1 MGSLNQLSIKS
12 KLIIMLLAVS
22 GLSTL
27 ITAYLGYR
35 SGQINLTDRVFSQ
48 LTSVRASKAYQIE
61 SYFKT
66 IRYHTQTLSENPAI
80 VNAMSEFEAAYQD
93 VARSQLPPQATASLT
108 QYYQQ
113 VLLSRLAKVQEGTP
127 FLQSYIPNV
136 SQVYYLQYYYIAAN
150 SYPVGEKHRLNQAR
164 DGSRYSA
171 IHGRYH
177 PIFRNIIEK
186 FGYYDMF
193 LIDPQGNI
201 VYTVFKETDFT
212 TNLKTGPY
220 KDSNLARLVAL
231 VQTAKERN
239 YAWLIDFEPYAP
251 SYGAPAAFIAAP
263 IFNQSTLIGV
273 LAFQLPVDEI
283 NAVMTGNQN
292 WEGDGL
298 GKTGETYLV
307 GDDTMMRSVSR
318 FLVQDPQGYAQS
330 LRAIGV
336 KDADI
341 NRINQYGT
349 SILQQRVDTLAVRA
363 SLNGQQGTQII
374 PDYRGIPVLSSYAP
388 LHIDGL
394 NWGILA
400 EMDLAEAYAPIYS
413 FRRQVLISATLL
425 LLVVTVLAMGL
436 AHVFVKP
443 IQKLMSSARRV
454 ALGELETISDLATE
468 DEFGELGQSFNAMV
482 QSLRTQ
488 TNLVEQKNQENEKL
502 LLSVFPE
509 AIAKRLQRGEKT
521 IAEDLS
527 NVAVLIADL
536 TGFTRLSANLSA
548 YEAVSILNDLV
559 SSFDEAAGVHGME
572 KIKTMG
578 DNYLAACGL
587 SVPYL
592 DHDKRAVDFALDML
606 GIVRRF
612 NLERGFK
619 LNLKVGVHS
628 GDLVAAIVGR
638 SRVVYDVWGETL
650 NLATAL
656 KNACPAGSILVSQAV
671 HQRLYDLYP
680 FEAAPDL
687 TNDKESVTAWR
698 LKRTRLS
705 VDVTNQ
711 ELEQS

>member
-61 SYFKT
+61 TYFKT

-80 VNAMSEFEAAYQD
+80 VNAMTEFEAAYED
-93 VARSQLPPQATASLT
+93 VGRLPSPPQANASLT

-127 FLQSYIPNV
+127 FLQSYIPNI

-150 SYPVGEKHRLNQAR
+150 SYPVGQKHRLNRAR

-201 VYTVFKETDFT
+201 VYTVFKETDFA

-220 KDSNLARLVAL
+220 KDTNLARLVAL
-231 VQTAKERN
+231 VQTAKEQD

-263 IFNQSTLIGV
+263 VFKNSTLVGV

-283 NAVMTGNQN
+283 NAVMTGSQN

-307 GDDTMMRSVSR
+307 GHDTLMRSVSR
-318 FLVQDPQGYAQS
+318 FLVQDPRGYAQS
-330 LRAIGV
+330 LKAIGV

-374 PDYRGIPVLSSYAP
+374 ADYRGIPVLSSYAP

-394 NWGILA
+394 SWGILA

-425 LLVVTVLAMGL
+425 LLVVTLLAMGL

-443 IQKLMSSARRV
+443 IQKLINSARRV
-454 ALGELETISDLATE
+454 ALGELETISEVVTE

-482 QSLRTQ
+482 QSLRIQ
-488 TNLVEQKNQENEKL
+488 SNLVEQKNQENEKL
-502 LLSVFPE
+502 LLSVFPA

-536 TGFTRLSANLSA
+536 TGFTKLSANLSA

-559 SSFDEAAGVHGME
+559 SSFDEVAAVHGTE

-578 DNYLAACGL
+578 DNYLAVCGL

-592 DHDKRAVDFALDML
+592 DHDKRAIDFALDML
-606 GIVRRF
+606 GILRRF

-619 LNLKVGVHS
+619 LNLKIGIHS
-628 GDLVAAIVGR
+628 GDVVAAIVGR
-638 SRVVYDVWGETL
+638 NRVVYDVWGETL
-650 NLATAL
+650 NLASAL
-656 KNACPAGSILVSQAV
+656 KNACPPGSILVSQTI

-687 TNDKESVTAWR
+687 TNNKEPIIAWR
-698 LKRTRLS
+698 LKSIRLP
-705 VDVTNQ
+705 VDGENEEVDRP
-711 ELEQS
+711 

>member
-1 MGSLNQLSIKS
+1 
-12 KLIIMLLAVS
+12 MLLAVS

-61 SYFKT
+61 TYFKT

-80 VNAMSEFEAAYQD
+80 VNAMTEFEAAYQD
-93 VARSQLPPQATASLT
+93 VGRLPSPPQATASLT

-127 FLQSYIPNV
+127 FLQSYIPNIR
-136 SQVYYLQYYYIAAN
+136 QIYYLQYHYIAAN
-150 SYPVGEKHRLNQAR
+150 AYPVGQKHRLNQAQ

-220 KDSNLARLVAL
+220 KDTNLARLVAL
-231 VQTAKERN
+231 VQTAKEQD

-263 IFNQSTLIGV
+263 IFNHSTLVGV

-307 GDDTMMRSVSR
+307 GHDTLMRSVSR
-318 FLVQDPQGYAQS
+318 FLVQDPRGYAQR
-330 LRAIGV
+330 LRSIGV

-400 EMDLAEAYAPIYS
+400 EMDLAEAYTPIYS

-425 LLVVTVLAMGL
+425 LLVVTLLAMGL
-436 AHVFVKP
+436 AHLFVRP
-443 IQKLMSSARRV
+443 IHKLISSARRV
-454 ALGELETISDLATE
+454 ALGELETISEVVTE

-482 QSLRTQ
+482 QSLRIQ

-502 LLSVFPE
+502 LLSVFPA

-536 TGFTRLSANLSA
+536 TGFTKLSANLSA

-559 SSFDEAAGVHGME
+559 SNFDEVAAVHGTE

-578 DNYLAACGL
+578 DNYLAVCGL

-592 DHDKRAVDFALDML
+592 DHDKRAIDFALDML
-606 GIVRRF
+606 AIVRRF

-619 LNLKVGVHS
+619 LNLKIGIHS
-628 GDLVAAIVGR
+628 GDVVAAIVGR
-638 SRVVYDVWGETL
+638 NRVVYDVWGETL
-650 NLATAL
+650 NLASAL
-656 KNACPAGSILVSQAV
+656 KNACPPGSILVSQTV

-687 TNDKESVTAWR
+687 TDDKEPIIAWR
-698 LKRTRLS
+698 LKSIRLP
-705 VDVTNQ
+705 VDVEN
-711 ELEQS
+711 EEIDRP